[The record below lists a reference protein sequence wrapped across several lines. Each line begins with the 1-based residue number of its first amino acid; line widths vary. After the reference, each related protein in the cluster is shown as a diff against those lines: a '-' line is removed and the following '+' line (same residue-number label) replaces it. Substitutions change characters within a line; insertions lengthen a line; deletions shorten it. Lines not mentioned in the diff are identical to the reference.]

1 MGIATILTLLR
12 ILLGPFFLLIY
23 IYFETWGISL
33 KALPYL
39 LLIVMAISELSDLFD
54 GFFARKKNQV
64 TDLGKILDPMA
75 DSIFRISVFLTFTQG
90 LVQLPLLLVFVFIY
104 RDMIIS
110 TLRTVCALRGVA
122 LAARWPGK
130 IKAVIQA
137 IVGFFILILLLIYS
151 LGSLRLDL
159 LQSLSFY
166 AVSIAALYTLIS
178 AGEYLV
184 VNRSYIKK
192 ALSKS

>member
-1 MGIATILTLLR
+1 MGIATILTLLW

-122 LAARWPGK
+122 LAARWSGK